1 MLPFCAQMEVRA
13 TRCRKVHFPMSH
25 LVLFC
30 SKLSKN
36 QPPTSRFHRG
46 SRGHFDRCLSEIGSL
61 KGKTAE
67 RTGSLGAMPLACIPL
82 NGGASGAISSAG
94 TSSEGLELHF
104 QLRQNSRSA
113 AARVTGSLVEVLD
126 KLEST
131 TVYPVRPGQLHPP
144 PRSLFLWGPI
154 WEECVLPPSLPGG

>member
-1 MLPFCAQMEVRA
+1 
-13 TRCRKVHFPMSH
+13 MSH

-46 SRGHFDRCLSEIGSL
+46 SHGHFDRCLSEIGSL

-67 RTGSLGAMPLACIPL
+67 RTGSLGAMPLACL
-82 NGGASGAISSAG
+82 GSTGERAG
-94 TSSEGLELHF
+94 PFPQQGRLSEGLELHF

-126 KLEST
+126 KLEPT

-144 PRSLFLWGPI
+144 RPLFLRGPI
-154 WEECVLPPSLPGG
+154 WEECLLPPSLPGG